1 MWYRILVF
9 VTPELT
15 PEDEAARTYCS
26 PMENDQVPVIFREVN
41 RLTRGIL
48 ELVVLELQRLGMPSA
63 MGPSDQSFLIAAV
76 RTHVHTHLGG
86 GMPPDAV
93 HPASMSPATRKM
105 LAGLSDERVAQIFYT
120 SSSLKVQEDTLR
132 ETARLGDSPR
142 AKFFR
147 WKDEVFTLM
156 SPEAINALGKDAKT
170 YHCIVAI
177 KKATDDLCER
187 SDDRLAFESGVI
199 HLRDAF
205 KHLVKAGLQRD
216 FMLPDVDGGFSNEL
230 EDMDGEKLLR
240 ELLVSFGGQEDTRVY
255 PTKDEFLKIK
265 ALREE
270 VLRRLAERDRLVA
283 QSKEGRTVDVQTG
296 DPKPN

>member
-1 MWYRILVF
+1 MWYEIRVF
-9 VTPELT
+9 VTGQLT
-15 PEDEAARTYCS
+15 PEGEAPRTYCD

-41 RLTRGIL
+41 RLTRAIL
-48 ELVVLELQRLGMPSA
+48 ETVVSELRRLGLPSA
-63 MGPSDQSFLIAAV
+63 MGPSDQSFLVAAV

-93 HPASMSPATRKM
+93 HPATMSPATKAM
-105 LAGLSDERVAQIFYT
+105 LAGLSDESVTRIFHDST
-120 SSSLKVQEDTLR
+120 SLKIQEDTLR

-156 SPEAINALGKDAKT
+156 SPEALNALGKDSKT
-170 YHCIVAI
+170 YHCIIAI

-187 SDDRLAFESGVI
+187 ADDKAAFESGVV

-216 FMLPDVDGGFSNEL
+216 FMLPAVDGGFSNEL
-230 EDMDGEKLLR
+230 EGMSGDKLLR
-240 ELLVSFGGQEDTRVY
+240 ELLISFGGQEETRVY
-255 PTKDEFLKIK
+255 PNKEEFLKIK

-270 VLRRLAERDRLVA
+270 VLRRLDERDRLVA
-283 QSKEGRTVDVQTG
+283 QVKEGKTIDVQFG
-296 DPKPN
+296 DSKPN